1 MSELPRSLGRNK
13 EISSL
18 EGGLRWVSTSVLMFN
33 RRIHHDTL
41 GTPPI
46 SPLKGTRKISSLERG
61 LRRVL
66 PDASLGNQ
74 RVHSETPVNTPYKAP
89 LRRNKKVK
97 QSVISPKTSTGKT
110 IIIKKNGPIS
120 TITQALKIAH
130 KGDHIIV
137 TKGVYVGNQITVDKP
152 VTITGEKGAI
162 LDGMGKYQIMIVK
175 ADSVTIEHLTFRNAG
190 ISYTHD
196 NAAIRLDDVAQCV
209 VSGNHLINNFFG
221 IYLAKSHNCIIK
233 DNSVIGDAAIKG
245 EVASGGGIHLW
256 NCHDIT
262 IVNNY
267 TSDNRDGIYFEFV
280 NNTLIKDNVSEK
292 NIRYGLHLMYS
303 NHDTYTG
310 NTFRDNNAGG
320 VVMYCKY
327 ITVEHNLFI
336 HNWGPSDD
344 GLLLLELN
352 HGTVRY
358 NKFYQNTTAIYSDAS
373 NYVTVEKNNLRQNGW
388 AVNLLSSSTHF
399 LFTKNNF
406 VDNTFDFVTSGQAN
420 TNHVTQ
426 NYWSGYGGY
435 DLNQDGIGDVP
446 YHPVR
451 LFSVIISEQSTALI
465 LLHSMFVKVLDLA
478 EKALPVLTPKS
489 LIDSKPLMK
498 PYHDTTG
505 TTGQIVQYAASAQ
518 RH

>member
-1 MSELPRSLGRNK
+1 MGVAKYSPIEITLIRLTELPRSLGRNNQ
-13 EISSL
+13 ISSL
-18 EGGLRWVSTSVLMFN
+18 EGGLRWV
-33 RRIHHDTL
+33 
-41 GTPPI
+41 
-46 SPLKGTRKISSLERG
+46 
-61 LRRVL
+61 L
-66 PDASLGNQ
+66 PGASLGNK
-74 RVHSETPVNTPYKAP
+74 RIHSIMPTNT
-89 LRRNKKVK
+89 RKKSPSGDLGVK
-97 QSVISPKTSTGKT
+97 QHFTISKPPTRKN
-110 IIIKKNGPIS
+110 IIVSKNGPVS
-120 TITQALKIAH
+120 TITQALKMAH

-137 TKGVYVGNQITVDKP
+137 TKGVYVGNQTTVNKS

-162 LDGMGKYQIMIVK
+162 LDGMGKYQIMIVTS
-175 ADSVTIEHLTFRNAG
+175 DSVTIEHLTFRNAG

-196 NAAIRLDDVAQCV
+196 NAAIRLDNVSGCV
-209 VSGNHLINNFFG
+209 VSDNHLVNNFFG

-233 DNSVIGDAAIKG
+233 GNSVTGDAAVKG

-267 TSDNRDGIYFEFV
+267 SSDNRDGIYFEFV
-280 NNTLIKDNVSEK
+280 NNTLIKNNISEK

-352 HGTVRY
+352 HGTVRH

-373 NYVTVEKNNLRQNGW
+373 NYVDVAQNNLRQNGW

-399 LFTKNNF
+399 MFTKNNF

-420 TNHVTQ
+420 SNHVIQ
-426 NYWSGYGGY
+426 NYWSGYQGY
-435 DLNQDGIGDVP
+435 DLNKDGYGDVP

-451 LFSVIISEQSTALI
+451 LFSEIISEQSTALI
-465 LLHSMFVKVLDLA
+465 LLHSIFVKVLDLA

-505 TTGQIVQYAASAQ
+505 TTGQIVQYAASTQ